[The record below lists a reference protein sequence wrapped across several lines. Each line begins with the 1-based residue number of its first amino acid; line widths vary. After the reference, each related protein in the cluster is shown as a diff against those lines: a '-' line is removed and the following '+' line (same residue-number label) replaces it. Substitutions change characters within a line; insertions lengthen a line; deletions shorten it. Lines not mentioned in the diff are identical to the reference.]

1 MFPRL
6 SKMLKVDKVTLKTSV
21 MMGRLNTRVGTISR
35 SLMTRISRLQ
45 DAWSE
50 PRAATWRRS
59 FKSAAVVCLSHKR
72 LSNSGLEGKAVDLR
86 RDQSRK
92 SLKSR
97 CTCVSALDSIR
108 NTQLPAARSS
118 SFFWTFMRNTKSIAR
133 GSDATLTQSTLE
145 VYCR

>member
-6 SKMLKVDKVTLKTSV
+6 SKMLKVVKVTLKSSV

-50 PRAATWRRS
+50 LRAATWRRS
-59 FKSAAVVCLSHKR
+59 FKSVAVVCLSHKR

-97 CTCVSALDSIR
+97 CTYVSALDSIR
-108 NTQLPAARSS
+108 NTQLPVARSS
-118 SFFWTFMRNTKSIAR
+118 SFCWTCMRNTKSIAR